1 MRRITG
7 IVVVLA
13 ALAAAPAQAR
23 VITIGSSLTA
33 AARGFESAPVDSV
46 YWNTKLAGHR
56 AVRLP
61 ARGQVKTV
69 RLKGRINPTGAA
81 PPDVVM
87 HIQVLRRVA
96 GGRMKAIITS
106 GEIPLPFG
114 GRADRI
120 TTFHPYYMC
129 ARKGDFLALSTS
141 GGYGV
146 NGYKDGAQFA
156 MFADV
161 SGSAFSSF
169 TGAGKDLNGAV
180 FSGRPHAGRELLLQA
195 RIATGGDALY
205 GCR

>member
-1 MRRITG
+1 MRRILP
-7 IVVVLA
+7 IVVLLA
-13 ALAAAPAQAR
+13 TAAPAQAR
-23 VITIGSSLTA
+23 VLTIGSDLKATV
-33 AARGFESAPVDSV
+33 RGFESAPVDSV

-69 RLKGRINPTGAA
+69 RIKGRINPTGAA

-96 GGRMKAIITS
+96 GGRMKAVITS
-106 GEIPLPFG
+106 GDIPLPFG
-114 GRADRI
+114 GRTDRV

-129 ARKGDFLALSTS
+129 ARKGDFVALSTS

-161 SGSAFSSF
+161 AGSAFSSF
-169 TGAGKDLNGAV
+169 TGAGKDLNGAI
-180 FSGRPHAGRELLLQA
+180 FRGRPHDGRELLLQA
-195 RIATGGDALY
+195 KIATGGDALY